1 MDDIEDQSAN
11 DENPSEF
18 IKRAAEERE
27 MRLHEEAIRQQMIQK
42 QMIQDLVDRKIREK
56 NKKLEKNKKIKTI
69 EDVLKRGKTIRWEIV
84 NHSLLKGFVK
94 DKLVFEVRRGLTIFN
109 LYVKD
114 KAFVVEDTKLGYV
127 SCSFNLD
134 TIKVRAEKILIT

>member
-27 MRLHEEAIRQQMIQK
+27 MRLHEEAVRQQMIQK

-84 NHSLLKGFVK
+84 NNSLLKGFVK

-114 KAFVVEDTKLGYV
+114 KTFVVEDAKLGYV

-134 TIKVRAEKILIT
+134 TIKGRAEKILTI